1 MILIKKEFKKGDID
15 LLEIYDN
22 EFKILE
28 RSKSLLW
35 NTDENHPIVIAK
47 SRLNDYVSSMVAS
60 EKINDA
66 NEQES

>member
-1 MILIKKEFKKGDID
+1 MIKIKREFNNKLIK

-28 RSKSLLW
+28 RSNSSLW